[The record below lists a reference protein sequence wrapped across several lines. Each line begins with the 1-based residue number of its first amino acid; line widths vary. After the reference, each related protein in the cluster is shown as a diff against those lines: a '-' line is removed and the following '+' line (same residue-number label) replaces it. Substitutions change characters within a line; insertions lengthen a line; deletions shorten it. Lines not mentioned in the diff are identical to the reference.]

1 VSQQARGA
9 FTASPPALRFSP
21 LRHTLTSV
29 LILGG
34 SPDDRTQLARS
45 LHRESPNHAG
55 AFVQVEGSDEA
66 PLAIALQ
73 DFLSAAGASE
83 HNPIRQAAGGT
94 LFIDAISGLTHH
106 TQRLLLELLSRTEGT
121 AAGLCRWRLVTGDHT
136 DPLAEVEE
144 GRFLPALYDC
154 LDKLRIEIEQAPA

>member
-1 VSQQARGA
+1 
-9 FTASPPALRFSP
+9 

-45 LHRESPNHAG
+45 FHRESPNHAG
-55 AFVQVEGSDEA
+55 AFVRVEGSDEA
-66 PLAIALQ
+66 PLAVALQ
-73 DFLSAAGASE
+73 DFLSAAGAPE

-94 LFIDAISGLTHH
+94 LFIDAISGLTVH
-106 TQRLLLELLSRTEGT
+106 TQRLLLELLTRTEGT
-121 AAGLCRWRLVTGDHT
+121 AAGLCRWRLVTGDRT
-136 DPLAEVEE
+136 DPSAEVEE

-154 LDKLRIEIEQAPA
+154 LDKLRIELEPAPA